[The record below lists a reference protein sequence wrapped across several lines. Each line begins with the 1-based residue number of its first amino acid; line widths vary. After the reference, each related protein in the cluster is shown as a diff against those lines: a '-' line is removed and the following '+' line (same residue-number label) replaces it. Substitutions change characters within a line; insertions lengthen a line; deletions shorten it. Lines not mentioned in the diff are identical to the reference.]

1 MIIHIREPEIKR
13 REKMYD
19 FITIGSATIDAFVE
33 SDAAD
38 IVSVS
43 TKHSSTEFMAFPY
56 GAKVEIDHFQTA
68 VGGGGLN
75 AAANLANLGYKT
87 SAIFKIGEDFQGKNI
102 MHRVKN
108 AGVDTSN
115 VIVSK
120 DETSGFSIILLSFEG
135 NRTVLAHRGTNGT
148 VKADEINYEAIKNAK
163 WLYIAPLNGASG
175 AVLDKIAQFAEENNT
190 NVAINPGSSS
200 LKKGLKYFEKILAT
214 AEVVVMNKEEAS
226 LVTKIEVRPDTKTE
240 NYSSETIHPDIKAM
254 LDKLKSTD
262 AKVVIITDGKHG
274 VYAYDGKKY
283 YRCPEF
289 PAKVVSTLG
298 AGDALS
304 STFTAALEYTN
315 WNIEKSLM
323 LASVNASS
331 VVSNFGAQ
339 EGFLTFEQMEQ
350 RLKETPAFRVETV

>member
-1 MIIHIREPEIKR
+1 
-13 REKMYD
+13 MYD
-19 FITIGSATIDAFVE
+19 IITIGSATIDAFVE

-43 TKHSSTEFMAFPY
+43 TKHASTEFMAFPY
-56 GAKVEIDHFQTA
+56 GAKVEIDSFRTA

-75 AAANLANLGYKT
+75 AAANFANLGLKT
-87 SAIFKIGEDFQGKNI
+87 SAIFKIGDDFQGKSI
-102 MHRVKN
+102 KHKVKL
-108 AGVDTSN
+108 AGVDIENIIETD
-115 VIVSK
+115 K
-120 DETSGFSIILLSFEG
+120 ETSGFSIILLSFEG

-148 VKADEINYEAIKNAK
+148 VKESEINFEAIKNSK
-163 WLYIAPLNGASG
+163 WLYIAPLNGQSG
-175 AVLDKIAQFAEENNT
+175 AVLDKLAQFAEDNNV

-200 LKKGLKYFEKILAT
+200 LKKGIKYFEKILAT

-226 LVTKIEVRPDTKTE
+226 LITKIEVRPDTKTE
-240 NYSSETIHPDIKAM
+240 CFSSETIHPDIKSM

-262 AKVVIITDGKHG
+262 AKVVIITDGKNG

-323 LASVNASS
+323 LASVNAAS
-331 VVSNFGAQ
+331 VVSHFGAQ
-339 EGFLTFEQMEQ
+339 EGFLSFAEMEQ
-350 RLKETPAFRVETV
+350 RLKETPTFRVEVV

>member
-1 MIIHIREPEIKR
+1 
-13 REKMYD
+13 MYD

-33 SDAAD
+33 CDEAD

-43 TKHSSTEFMAFPY
+43 TKNAKTEFMAYPY
-56 GAKVEIDHFQTA
+56 GAKMEIDSFRTA

-87 SAIFKIGEDFQGKNI
+87 SAIFKIGEDFQGKTI

-108 AGVDTSN
+108 AGVDTDN

-120 DETSGFSIILLSFEG
+120 DESSGFSIILLSFEG

-148 VKADEINYEAIKNAK
+148 VKPEEINYEAVKNSK
-163 WLYIAPLNGASG
+163 WLYIAPLNGKSG
-175 AVLDKIAQFAEENNT
+175 AILDKLAAYAEENNT
-190 NVAINPGSSS
+190 NVIINPGSSS

-240 NYSSETIHPDIKAM
+240 SFSSEVIHPDIKAM

-262 AKVVIITDGKHG
+262 AKVVIITDGKNG
-274 VYAYDGKKY
+274 VYAYDGKTY

-304 STFTAALEYTN
+304 STFAAALEYTG
-315 WNIEKSLM
+315 WDIEKSLM
-323 LASVNASS
+323 IASVNAAS

-339 EGFLTFEQMEQ
+339 EGFLTFAQIEEK
-350 RLKETPAFRVETV
+350 LKSTPDFKVELV

>member
-1 MIIHIREPEIKR
+1 
-13 REKMYD
+13 MYD
-19 FITIGSATIDAFVE
+19 VVTIGSATIDAFVE

-43 TKHSSTEFMAFPY
+43 TKHASTDFMAFPY
-56 GAKVEIDHFQTA
+56 GAKVEIDGFRTA

-75 AAANLANLGYKT
+75 AAANLAHLGLNT
-87 SAIFKIGEDFQGKNI
+87 SAVFKIGDDFLGKNI
-102 MHRVKN
+102 KHRVKSS
-108 AGVDTSN
+108 GVDISN
-115 VIVSK
+115 IIESK
-120 DETSGFSIILLSFEG
+120 DETTGFSIILLSFEG

-148 VKADEINYEAIKNAK
+148 IKESEINFDAVKNSK
-163 WLYIAPLNGASG
+163 WLYIAPLNGQSG
-175 AVLDKIAQFAEENNT
+175 AVLDKLAMFAEENNV

-240 NYSSETIHPDIKAM
+240 SFSSEVIHPDIKAM

-304 STFTAALEYTN
+304 STFMAALDYTN

-323 LASVNASS
+323 LASVNAAS

-339 EGFLTFEQMEQ
+339 EGFLTFEEMEKQ
-350 RLKETPAFRVETV
+350 LKEAPAFRVETV

>member
-1 MIIHIREPEIKR
+1 
-13 REKMYD
+13 MYD
-19 FITIGSATIDAFVE
+19 FITIGSATIDSFVE
-33 SDAAD
+33 SDAANV
-38 IVSVS
+38 VSVS
-43 TKHSSTEFMAFPY
+43 TKEHSIDFMSYPY
-56 GAKVEIDHFQTA
+56 GAKVEVESYKTA

-75 AAANLANLGYKT
+75 AAANFAHLGAKT
-87 SAIFKIGEDFQGKNI
+87 AAIFKIGEDFQGKNI
-102 MHRVKN
+102 LEKVEES
-108 AGVDTSN
+108 GVDTAC
-115 VIVSK
+115 VIKSK
-120 DETSGFSIILLSFEG
+120 TGNSGSSVILLSFEG
-135 NRTVLAHRGTNGT
+135 NRTVLAYRGANGT
-148 VKADEINYEAIKNAK
+148 IKEDEIDYEAIKNSK
-163 WLYIAPLNGASG
+163 WLYIAPLNGESG
-175 AVLDKIAQFAEENNT
+175 AVLDKIAHFAEEHNT

-226 LVTKIEVRPDTKTE
+226 LVTKIDVRPDTKTE
-240 NYSSETIHPDIKAM
+240 CFSEETIHPDMKTM

-274 VYAYDGKKY
+274 VYAFDGTKY

-323 LASVNASS
+323 LASVNAAS

-350 RLKETPAFRVETV
+350 RLKQTPAFRVEIV

>member
-1 MIIHIREPEIKR
+1 
-13 REKMYD
+13 MYD
-19 FITIGSATIDAFVE
+19 IITIGSATIDAFVE

-43 TKHSSTEFMAFPY
+43 TKHASTEFMAFPY
-56 GAKVEIDHFQTA
+56 GAKVEIDSFRTA

-75 AAANLANLGYKT
+75 AAANFANLGLKT
-87 SAIFKIGEDFQGKNI
+87 SAIFKIGDDFQGKSI
-102 MHRVKN
+102 KHKVKL
-108 AGVDTSN
+108 AGVDIENIIETD
-115 VIVSK
+115 K
-120 DETSGFSIILLSFEG
+120 ETSGFSIILLSFEG

-148 VKADEINYEAIKNAK
+148 VKESEINFEAIKNSK
-163 WLYIAPLNGASG
+163 WLYIAPLNGQSG
-175 AVLDKIAQFAEENNT
+175 AVLDKLAQFAEDNNV

-200 LKKGLKYFEKILAT
+200 LKKGIKYFEKILAT

-226 LVTKIEVRPDTKTE
+226 LITKIEVRPDTKTE
-240 NYSSETIHPDIKAM
+240 CFSSETIHPDIKSM

-262 AKVVIITDGKHG
+262 AKVVIITDGKNG

-323 LASVNASS
+323 LASVNAAS
-331 VVSNFGAQ
+331 VVSHFGAQ
-339 EGFLTFEQMEQ
+339 EGFLSFAEMEQ
-350 RLKETPAFRVETV
+350 SLKETPTFRVEVV

>member
-1 MIIHIREPEIKR
+1 
-13 REKMYD
+13 MYD

-33 SDAAD
+33 CDEAD

-43 TKHSSTEFMAFPY
+43 TKNAKTEFMAYPY
-56 GAKVEIDHFQTA
+56 GAKMEIDSFRTA

-87 SAIFKIGEDFQGKNI
+87 SAIFKIGEDFQGKTI

-108 AGVDTSN
+108 AGVDTDN

-120 DETSGFSIILLSFEG
+120 DESSGFSIILLSFEG

-148 VKADEINYEAIKNAK
+148 VKPEEINYEAVKNSK
-163 WLYIAPLNGASG
+163 WLYIAPLNGKSG
-175 AVLDKIAQFAEENNT
+175 AVLDKLAAYAEENNT
-190 NVAINPGSSS
+190 NVIINPGSSS

-240 NYSSETIHPDIKAM
+240 SFSSEVIHPDIKAM

-262 AKVVIITDGKHG
+262 AKVVIITDGKNG
-274 VYAYDGKKY
+274 VYAYDGKTY

-304 STFTAALEYTN
+304 STFAAALEYTG
-315 WNIEKSLM
+315 WDIEKSLM
-323 LASVNASS
+323 IASVNAAS

-339 EGFLTFEQMEQ
+339 EGFLTFAQIEEK
-350 RLKETPAFRVETV
+350 LKSTPDFKVELV

>member
-1 MIIHIREPEIKR
+1 
-13 REKMYD
+13 MYD
-19 FITIGSATIDAFVE
+19 VITIGSATIDAFVE

-43 TKHSSTEFMAFPY
+43 TKHASTEFMSFPY
-56 GAKVEIDHFQTA
+56 GAKVEIDSFRTA

-75 AAANLANLGYKT
+75 AAANFSHLGLNT
-87 SAIFKIGEDFQGKNI
+87 SAIFKIGDDFLGKNI
-102 MHRVKN
+102 KHKVKLS
-108 AGVDTSN
+108 GVDISN
-115 VIVSK
+115 LIESES
-120 DETSGFSIILLSFEG
+120 ETTGFSIILLSFEG

-148 VKADEINYEAIKNAK
+148 VKEEEINFDAIKNSK

-175 AVLDKIAQFAEENNT
+175 GVLDKLAQFAEDNNT

-200 LKKGLKYFEKILAT
+200 LKKGLKYFEKILST

-240 NYSSETIHPDIKAM
+240 SFSSETIHPDIKAM
-254 LDKLKSTD
+254 LDKLKSTN

-274 VYAYDGKKY
+274 VYAFDGQKY

-323 LASVNASS
+323 LASVNAAS
-331 VVSNFGAQ
+331 VVSHFGAQ
-339 EGFLTFEQMEQ
+339 EGFLTFEEMEK
-350 RLKETPAFRVETV
+350 RLKETPAFRVEII

>member
-1 MIIHIREPEIKR
+1 
-13 REKMYD
+13 MYD

-33 SDAAD
+33 CDAAD

-43 TKHSSTEFMAFPY
+43 TKNAKTEFMAYPY
-56 GAKVEIDHFQTA
+56 GAKMEIDSFRTA

-87 SAIFKIGEDFQGKNI
+87 SAIFKIGEDFQGKTI
-102 MHRVKN
+102 MHRVRN
-108 AGVDTSN
+108 AGVDTDN

-120 DETSGFSIILLSFEG
+120 DESSGFSIILLSFEG

-148 VKADEINYEAIKNAK
+148 VKTEEINYEAVKNSK
-163 WLYIAPLNGASG
+163 WLYIAPLNGKSG
-175 AVLDKIAQFAEENNT
+175 AVLDKLAAYAEENNT
-190 NVAINPGSSS
+190 NVIINPGSSS

-240 NYSSETIHPDIKAM
+240 TFSCEVIHPDIKAM

-262 AKVVIITDGKHG
+262 AKVVIITDGKNG
-274 VYAYDGKKY
+274 VYAYDGKTY

-304 STFTAALEYTN
+304 STFAAALEYTG
-315 WNIEKSLM
+315 WDIEKSLM
-323 LASVNASS
+323 IASVNAAS

-339 EGFLTFEQMEQ
+339 EGFLTFAQIEEK
-350 RLKETPAFRVETV
+350 LKSTPDFKVEIV

>member
-1 MIIHIREPEIKR
+1 MF
-13 REKMYD
+13 D
-19 FITIGSATIDAFVE
+19 VITIGSATVDAFVE
-33 SDAAD
+33 SDEAD

-43 TKHSSTEFMAFPY
+43 TKKASTEFMAFPY
-56 GAKVEIDHFQTA
+56 GAKVEIDNFKTE

-75 AAANLANLGYKT
+75 AATNFANLGLKT
-87 SAIFKIGEDFQGKNI
+87 SAIFKIGDDFFGKNI
-102 MHRVKN
+102 KHKVN
-108 AGVDTSN
+108 NSGVDISN
-115 VIVSK
+115 LIESK
-120 DETSGFSIILLSFEG
+120 TETSGFSIILLSFEG

-148 VKADEINYEAIKNAK
+148 IKESEINFDTIKNAK
-163 WLYIAPLNGASG
+163 WLYIAPLNGKSG
-175 AVLDKIAQFAEENNT
+175 AVLDKLAQYAEEHNV

-200 LKKGLKYFEKILAT
+200 LKKGLKYFEKILST

-226 LVTKIEVRPDTKTE
+226 LVTNVVVRPDTKTE
-240 NYSSETIHPDIKAM
+240 CYSSETIHPDIKTM

-274 VYAYDGKKY
+274 VYAYDGEKY
-283 YRCPEF
+283 YKCPEF

-304 STFTAALEYTN
+304 STFTAALDYTN

-323 LASVNASS
+323 LASVNAAS

-339 EGFLTFEQMEQ
+339 EGFLSFEEMEQ
-350 RLKETPAFRVETV
+350 RLKKTPAFRVEIV

>member
-1 MIIHIREPEIKR
+1 
-13 REKMYD
+13 MYD

-43 TKHSSTEFMAFPY
+43 TKKSSNEFMSFPY
-56 GAKVEIDHFQTA
+56 GAKVEIDSFKTA

-75 AAANLANLGYKT
+75 AAANLAHLGYKT
-87 SAIFKIGEDFQGKNI
+87 SAIFKIGDDFQGKNI
-102 MHRVKN
+102 LHKVKL

-115 VIVSK
+115 VITSE
-120 DETSGFSIILLSFEG
+120 DESSGFSIILLSFEG

-148 VKADEINYEAIKNAK
+148 VKESEINYDAIKNAK
-163 WLYIAPLNGASG
+163 WLYIAPLNGKSG
-175 AVLDKIAQFAEENNT
+175 AVLDKLAQFAEENGV

-226 LVTKIEVRPDTKTE
+226 LVTNIEVRPDTKTE
-240 NYSSETIHPDIKAM
+240 SFSSEIIHPDIKSM

-274 VYAYDGKKY
+274 VYAFDGQKY

-304 STFTAALEYTN
+304 STFAAALEYTN
-315 WNIEKSLM
+315 WNVEKSLM
-323 LASVNASS
+323 LASVNAAS

-339 EGFLTFEQMEQ
+339 EGFLSFEEMEQ
-350 RLKETPAFRVETV
+350 RLKNAPTFRVEVI